1 MLYLHDSLG
10 LCEIRVAHAGT
21 RRRDNELDQRE
32 AAPRLLVCLCL
43 SKDVLASFP
52 SLIINLYENS
62 RRGAKSNSA
71 M

>member
-1 MLYLHDSLG
+1 MLYLHESLG

-21 RRRDNELDQRE
+21 RRQDNELDQKE

-43 SKDVLASFP
+43 SEDILASFP
-52 SLIINLYENS
+52 GLFINLHENS
-62 RRGAKSNSA
+62 RHSAKSHSA